1 MNNQLER
8 RVVAAHDLRASK
20 DGGTPKLAG
29 YAAVFE
35 SYSLDMG
42 FRERI
47 AQGAFTQALARSDTR
62 ALFNH
67 DPNYVLGRQQA
78 GTLTL
83 REDEQG
89 LYMENTPPDTQWA
102 RDLMV
107 SIERRDISQMSFGF
121 TVKQDDWRKVDG
133 EWVRTLLEI
142 DQLFDVSPV
151 TFPAYPD
158 TQVALRS
165 FAAATKQSDPARNPA
180 HLVRVLRHAAR

>member
-1 MNNQLER
+1 MKDTMER
-8 RVVAAHDLRASK
+8 RVVAAHDLRASR
-20 DGGTPKLAG
+20 DGETPKLTG

-47 AQGAFTQALARSDTR
+47 APGAFTQALGRSDPR

-67 DPNYVLGRQQA
+67 DPNFVLGRQQA

-102 RDLMV
+102 RDLLV

-121 TVKQDDWRKVDG
+121 TTKKDDWRKVDN

-142 DQLFDVSPV
+142 DELFDVSPV

-158 TQVALRS
+158 TKVALRS
-165 FAAATKQSDPARNPA
+165 FATVQPPRDPLRDPA
-180 HLVRVLRHAAR
+180 HLARVLRQASR